1 MPAAVR
7 GRASVAI
14 AGLVLG
20 SAAIAVSPSA
30 TAAPS
35 TTILISEVYGGG
47 GNSGAPFTNDFVELH
62 NISTAAVDLK
72 DWTLKYYSSSTGNTG
87 GTCTIG
93 SGSIA
98 PGGFFLVQLAG
109 STNGV
114 ALPTPD
120 SSCSS
125 PNLSG
130 TTGSV
135 ELANPAGVVDLVG
148 YGAATDANAGKFRF
162 ETAPA
167 PGTSNTTSTA
177 RKDPKVDTDN
187 NSADFASGAPTP
199 KNTGSGGGP
208 VDPPEP
214 VSKTIAEIQG
224 TGANT
229 PLAGQEVTTTG
240 VVTAAY
246 PTGGFNGAYLQT
258 PGSGGPNDA
267 TPGASDGIFVF
278 SAAAAG
284 LAVGAC
290 VTVTGT
296 AKEFNGLTELDKPTI
311 TPKADCAPVLPT
323 ALTTLPVSD
332 ADKEQY
338 EGMLVAPQGTYTIT
352 NNYALNQFGQ
362 VGLAVGDQPLYQ
374 ATDVVAPGAAAA
386 EYEAENLKKYIT
398 LDDGS
403 SWDYMRN
410 TTAQGSPLPYLS
422 QEEPM
427 RTGSQ
432 VTFAKPV
439 ILDYR
444 FQWNYQPTGQIVGA
458 TDADDPL
465 TTENDREAA
474 PPAVGGNLK
483 LAAFNVLNYFTELGE
498 DEDEFKNCPYY
509 ADREGDPVTTNFCE
523 VRGAWTDAA
532 FEDQKAKLMSA
543 VNGLGSSVVALM
555 EIENSAGVTWVDRDR
570 DYTLRE
576 FVDSLN
582 AAGGH
587 WAYVPSPVVTPATE
601 DVIRT
606 AFIYNPDLVRP
617 VDTSYIQMDSAF
629 ANARYPLAQRWQAP
643 KSSTQFVTVANHFKS
658 KGSGDD
664 DGTGQGLS
672 NPSREAQ
679 ARALTS
685 WTSQMWPAKPIFLMG
700 DFNAY
705 SKETPVSIIE
715 SAGFTELEKKYEPTS
730 ATYQFSGRLGSLD
743 HVFANQSALS
753 LVTGAGVWDINADE
767 SIAMQ
772 YSRRN
777 YNVTDF
783 YTTSQFASSDHDPV
797 VVGLQVRVP
806 SQK

>member
-1 MPAAVR
+1 M
-7 GRASVAI
+7 
-14 AGLVLG
+14 
-20 SAAIAVSPSA
+20 
-30 TAAPS
+30 
-35 TTILISEVYGGG
+35 
-47 GNSGAPFTNDFVELH
+47 
-62 NISTAAVDLK
+62 
-72 DWTLKYYSSSTGNTG
+72 
-87 GTCTIG
+87 
-93 SGSIA
+93 
-98 PGGFFLVQLAG
+98 
-109 STNGV
+109 
-114 ALPTPD
+114 
-120 SSCSS
+120 
-125 PNLSG
+125 
-130 TTGSV
+130 
-135 ELANPAGVVDLVG
+135 
-148 YGAATDANAGKFRF
+148 
-162 ETAPA
+162 
-167 PGTSNTTSTA
+167 
-177 RKDPKVDTDN
+177 
-187 NSADFASGAPTP
+187 
-199 KNTGSGGGP
+199 
-208 VDPPEP
+208 
-214 VSKTIAEIQG
+214 
-224 TGANT
+224 
-229 PLAGQEVTTTG
+229 TTTG

-246 PTGGFNGAYLQT
+246 PSGGLNGAYLQT

-483 LAAFNVLNYFTELGE
+483 LAAFNVLNYFTELGD

-582 AAGGH
+582 AAG
-587 WAYVPSPVVTPATE
+587 VT
-601 DVIRT
+601 
-606 AFIYNPDLVRP
+606 
-617 VDTSYIQMDSAF
+617 
-629 ANARYPLAQRWQAP
+629 
-643 KSSTQFVTVANHFKS
+643 
-658 KGSGDD
+658 G
-664 DGTGQGLS
+664 
-672 NPSREAQ
+672 
-679 ARALTS
+679 
-685 WTSQMWPAKPIFLMG
+685 
-700 DFNAY
+700 
-705 SKETPVSIIE
+705 
-715 SAGFTELEKKYEPTS
+715 PTS
-730 ATYQFSGRLGSLD
+730 RHPWSP
-743 HVFANQSALS
+743 
-753 LVTGAGVWDINADE
+753 
-767 SIAMQ
+767 
-772 YSRRN
+772 RRPR
-777 YNVTDF
+777 T
-783 YTTSQFASSDHDPV
+783 
-797 VVGLQVRVP
+797 
-806 SQK
+806 